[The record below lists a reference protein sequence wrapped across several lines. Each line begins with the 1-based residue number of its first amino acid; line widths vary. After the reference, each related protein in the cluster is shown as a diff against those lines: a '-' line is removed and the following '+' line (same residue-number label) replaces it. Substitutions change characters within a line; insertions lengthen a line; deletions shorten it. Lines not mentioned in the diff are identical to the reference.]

1 MGQWTL
7 FWTLNFKVEYRCRF
21 KTVKWWVICWKVGV
35 IVKYYGFSVVFME
48 RMSRKMGTFT
58 WEEGNL
64 LAKIQEEQR
73 TDETESER
81 ELKLKRKEWSL
92 NMATSSVLGRM
103 TVFEI
108 ANKLFVGYIGPLR
121 LSSEEYIKFH
131 F

>member
-1 MGQWTL
+1 
-7 FWTLNFKVEYRCRF
+7 
-21 KTVKWWVICWKVGV
+21 
-35 IVKYYGFSVVFME
+35 
-48 RMSRKMGTFT
+48 MGTFT

-103 TVFEI
+103 TIFEI
-108 ANKLFVGYIGPLR
+108 ANKLFIGYIGPLR